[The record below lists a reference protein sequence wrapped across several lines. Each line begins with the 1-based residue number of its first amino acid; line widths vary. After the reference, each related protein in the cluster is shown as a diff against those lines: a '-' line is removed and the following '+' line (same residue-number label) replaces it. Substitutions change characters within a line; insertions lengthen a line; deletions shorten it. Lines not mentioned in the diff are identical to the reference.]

1 MDLPAAWALH
11 AKTMNNKNVLTAKGI
26 GKVVKSGASDLVILR
41 DIELE
46 ITRGEAVAVVGA
58 SGSGKSTLL
67 AILAGLDTPSA
78 GRVEIDGA
86 DLFALDVDA
95 RARLRA
101 LQVGFV
107 FQSFQLLPGYTALEN
122 VMLPLELA
130 DHPEAEKLSSEILD
144 RVGLGERLNHYPKH
158 LSGGEQQRVALA
170 RDWRAG
176 ELRVLAAAL
185 VIAVASVTSVAFFG
199 DRVSQALLRDAH
211 QLLGADLA
219 LQSDHPWKAQ
229 VAEQI
234 TGEGLQLA
242 QAANFISMAFHGD
255 RNALAGVKGVTE
267 NYPLRG
273 KLRIAPDVP
282 VERGPARGTVWLEER
297 LISSLNAPV
306 GSRIRLGRADF
317 EVAAVLTLERARRFL
332 ALTAL
337 LAAVLAG
344 VAIALGTRRFVERHL
359 DGCAVMRCLGATQ
372 RQLVALYGLEFALLG
387 IAACAVG
394 VVLGYAA
401 QLGIAAFLA
410 GLLQAELPPPGLL
423 PALQGFLVGLVLLL
437 GFALPPLLQLK
448 NVPAVRVIRREGGAP
463 KGSALAAYALGMG
476 VLAALLIWQ
485 AGDLTLGGYVVGG
498 FTVAVLVF
506 FALSWFFLRL
516 LTNRSLLKF
525 VKNRSVRYGV
535 ANLRRHARGNAVQ
548 VASLALGLT
557 AVLLLTFTRHDLVE
571 AWRRSAPP
579 DAPNRFLLGVQPDQ
593 LAQVRQFL
601 EGKGIGKADLYPMV
615 RGRVVALNGKP
626 VSEADYTEERAR
638 RLIEREFNL
647 SYMDSLPGHNQI
659 VAGRWLDPNRDEI
672 SIEEGI
678 TKTLG
683 WKLGDELTINVG
695 GESFSARIT
704 SLRKLRWDS
713 MKVNFFVI
721 APPRLLAPYPASFI
735 SAFRVEPGGEEAMNE
750 LAARFPNL
758 TVVDVGAAVRQAQAV
773 IDSLITAVEIVFV
786 FALLGGLLVLYSAL
800 VATEDERRREA
811 AVMRVYGA
819 SRAQVT
825 GAQRAE
831 FLAMGAIAG
840 LLATLGAAA
849 IGQLLARRVF
859 ELDLPPSLALW
870 IAGPLAGIALL
881 SLNAWLSSRK
891 VLRVSPA
898 LTLRDSV

>member
-1 MDLPAAWALH
+1 MSQAL
-11 AKTMNNKNVLTAKGI
+11 
-26 GKVVKSGASDLVILR
+26 R
-41 DIELE
+41 
-46 ITRGEAVAVVGA
+46 
-58 SGSGKSTLL
+58 
-67 AILAGLDTPSA
+67 
-78 GRVEIDGA
+78 
-86 DLFALDVDA
+86 
-95 RARLRA
+95 
-101 LQVGFV
+101 
-107 FQSFQLLPGYTALEN
+107 
-122 VMLPLELA
+122 ML
-130 DHPEAEKLSSEILD
+130 
-144 RVGLGERLNHYPKH
+144 G
-158 LSGGEQQRVALA
+158 

-219 LQSDHPWKAQ
+219 LQSDHPWKAR
-229 VAEQI
+229 VADQI

-317 EVAAVLTLERARRFL
+317 EVAAVLTLEPERSANFFNIAPRLMMNLADVPATGLIQTGSRVWYYLYAAGAPEKIRTFEKSVSLERGQRVDNLESGRPEVRASIERARRFL

-372 RQLVALYGLEFALLG
+372 RQLVALYGFEFALLG

-410 GLLQAELPPPGLL
+410 GLLQAELPPPGPL

-448 NVPAVRVIRREGGAP
+448 NVPAVRVIRRERGAP
-463 KGSALAAYALGMG
+463 KGSALAAYALGMAI
-476 VLAALLIWQ
+476 LAALLIWQ

-498 FTVAVLVF
+498 FTAAVLVF

-525 VKNRSVRYGV
+525 VKNRSVRYGL

-593 LAQVRQFL
+593 LAQVRRFL
-601 EGKGIGKADLYPMV
+601 EEKGIGKADLYPMV

-659 VAGRWLDPNRDEI
+659 VAGRWLDPKSDEI
-672 SIEEGI
+672 SVEEGI
-678 TKTLG
+678 AKTLG
-683 WKLGDELTINVG
+683 WKLGDELSINVG
-695 GESFSARIT
+695 GESFGARIT

-735 SAFRVEPGGEEAMNE
+735 SAFRVEPGGEEALNE

-758 TVVDVGAAVRQAQAV
+758 TIVDVGAAVRQAQAV
-773 IDSLITAVEIVFV
+773 IDSLITAVEIVFL

>member
-1 MDLPAAWALH
+1 M
-11 AKTMNNKNVLTAKGI
+11 
-26 GKVVKSGASDLVILR
+26 
-41 DIELE
+41 
-46 ITRGEAVAVVGA
+46 
-58 SGSGKSTLL
+58 
-67 AILAGLDTPSA
+67 
-78 GRVEIDGA
+78 
-86 DLFALDVDA
+86 
-95 RARLRA
+95 
-101 LQVGFV
+101 
-107 FQSFQLLPGYTALEN
+107 
-122 VMLPLELA
+122 
-130 DHPEAEKLSSEILD
+130 
-144 RVGLGERLNHYPKH
+144 
-158 LSGGEQQRVALA
+158 LA

-185 VIAVASVTSVAFFG
+185 VIAVASVSSVAFFA
-199 DRVSQALLRDAH
+199 DRVSQALVRDAH
-211 QLLGADLA
+211 QLLGADLV
-219 LQSDHPWKAQ
+219 LLSDHPWKPE
-229 VAEQI
+229 VADEIARQ
-234 TGEGLQLA
+234 GLEGA
-242 QAANFISMAFHGD
+242 QAVNFISMAAHKD
-255 RNALAGVKGVTE
+255 KSTLAGVKGVTE

-273 KLRIAPDVP
+273 KLRIAPDTP
-282 VERGPARGTVWLEER
+282 VERGPARGTVWMEER
-297 LISSLNAPV
+297 LVSALGAPV
-306 GSRIRLGRADF
+306 GSRIRLGRAEL
-317 EVAAVLTLERARRFL
+317 EVAAVLTLEPERSANFFNIAPRLLMNLADVPATGLIQSGSRVWYYIYAAGASEKIHAFEKSVSLERGQRIDNLESGRPEVRASIERARRFL
-332 ALTAL
+332 ALTSL
-337 LAAVLAG
+337 LAAILAG

-372 RQLVALYGLEFALLG
+372 PRLVSLYGFEFLFLG
-387 IAACAVG
+387 IAACIAG
-394 VVLGYAA
+394 TLLGFIA
-401 QLGIAAFLA
+401 QHAIAAALA
-410 GLLQAELPPPGLL
+410 ELLKADLPPPGVL
-423 PALQGFLVGLVLLL
+423 PAVQGFLVGLVLLL

-448 NVPAVRVIRREGGAP
+448 NVPAVRVMRREAGAP
-463 KGSALAAYALGMG
+463 KRSALAAYALGMA
-476 VLAALLIWQ
+476 VLAALLVWQ

-498 FTVAVLVF
+498 FTAAVLVF
-506 FALSWFFLRL
+506 FGVSWLALRLLTRPAFLRL
-516 LTNRSLLKF
+516 L
-525 VKNRSVRYGV
+525 KNRTVRYGLS
-535 ANLRRHARGNAVQ
+535 NLRRHARGNAVQ

-593 LAQVRQFL
+593 LAQVKQFL
-601 EGKGIGKADLYPMV
+601 EKKGIRKADLYPMV

-626 VSEADYTEERAR
+626 VREADYTEERAR

-647 SYMDSLPGHNQI
+647 SYMESLPSHNKLT
-659 VAGRWLDPNRDEI
+659 AGRWLDTDKNEI
-672 SIEEGI
+672 SVEEGI
-678 TKTLG
+678 SRTLG
-683 WKLGDELTINVG
+683 WKLGDELTISVG

-758 TVVDVGAAVRQAQAV
+758 TIVDVGAAVRQAQGV
-773 IDSLITAVEIVFV
+773 IDSLITAVELVFL

-800 VATEDERRREA
+800 IATEDERRREA

-859 ELDLPPSLALW
+859 ELDLPPSLGLW

-898 LTLRDSV
+898 MTLRDSV